1 MTFNKQHKQ
10 YSRQMMAYE
19 AERVIELEFFCP
31 IKTETT
37 EHTGGFLMPEH
48 MSGANKC
55 SPKQVISASS
65 FIKLARD
72 LKCLICHKPIDHDN
86 IIEIEPKKIYMEK
99 ELKRVELARNE
110 RLEQERKTVS
120 MMVTPDNLMRR
131 MDEILKL
138 LTQKKKYVSMYG
150 DDGLLNDG
158 TIVNLKDG
166 SVKSNIYGGIVK
178 IGYGD
183 VFDHNVVFKITNIK
197 KLYPNAF
204 LTYDNKYYVYLTI
217 NHTPIEHFNG
227 PYNRSYRYHESSRM
241 LVYSKSMMIYNQTNT
256 NIAKK
261 IGDNLWLFTYGSL
274 SVINSSS
281 DYSGFV
287 LPKKF
292 DSISASH
299 THLLYIEED
308 IVKGTATAM
317 RTMPNELCKQKVIQV
332 YTNNTYWSAVLLQ
345 DNSIYGWHYSDPKKI
360 FLVPDVIQGFIVK
373 IYDEGCDKST
383 NNIFVQLKDKRIYAW
398 DYIKGTE
405 VLVPDEI
412 HGHDIIEMNN
422 GKVLLEDGSIH
433 WLNKQASNY
442 SIAETKCYPNIFG
455 IFE

>member
-1 MTFNKQHKQ
+1 MTPLQIV
-10 YSRQMMAYE
+10 MIVV
-19 AERVIELEFFCP
+19 VIMLIIIILRYMLYNP
-31 IKTETT
+31 YNLQNMQNGQTA
-37 EHTGGFLMPEH
+37 
-48 MSGANKC
+48 S
-55 SPKQVISASS
+55 VISASS

-166 SVKSNIYGGIVK
+166 SVKTNIYGGN
-178 IGYGD
+178 IG
-183 VFDHNVVFKITNIK
+183 NVVFKITNIK

-204 LTYDNKYYVYLTI
+204 LTYDNKYYVYNTI
-217 NHTPIEHFNG
+217 YHTPIEKSVEIG
-227 PYNRSYRYHESSRM
+227 KSYYVYSDRPNPCRVE
-241 LVYSKSMMIYNQTNT
+241 YSKSMMIYNPANT

-261 IGDNLWLFTYGSL
+261 IGDNIWVSTTGELR
-274 SVINSSS
+274 IISSGS
-281 DYSGFV
+281 DYYSFV

-292 DSISASH
+292 DSISAST

-332 YTNNTYWSAVLLQ
+332 YVNHLNWSAVLLQ
-345 DNSIYGWHYSDPKKI
+345 DNHIYGWHYSDPKKI

-405 VLVPDEI
+405 VLVPDGI
-412 HGHDIIEMNN
+412 HGHDIIEMNS

-442 SIAETKCYPNIFG
+442 PIAETKCYPNIFG